1 MNNVFEGI
9 DVAFPGVAPIEVD
22 GEEPRYHKYYQ
33 VNSVFKGCVQK
44 SLPALL
50 SFLSDVFSALVLCCM
65 PNLNNIGS
73 YIRIVRKK

>member
-1 MNNVFEGI
+1 MNNIFEGI

-44 SLPALL
+44 SL
-50 SFLSDVFSALVLCCM
+50 SDVYFCTCTLLHD
-65 PNLNNIGS
+65 LNNIGS
-73 YIRIVRKK
+73 YIRVVC